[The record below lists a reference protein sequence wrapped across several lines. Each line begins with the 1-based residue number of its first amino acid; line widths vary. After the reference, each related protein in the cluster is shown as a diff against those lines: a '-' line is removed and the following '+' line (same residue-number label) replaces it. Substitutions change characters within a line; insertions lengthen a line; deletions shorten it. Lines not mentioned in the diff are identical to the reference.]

1 MKSLFTV
8 HAGEYLTGAYIEEKL
23 SNKEHS
29 YNVWVPGRDTGVDL
43 LVTNSD
49 NTKMCSLQVKYT
61 KDYYLTLCN
70 ADAKFRS
77 NLTTCGWWTLNS
89 NKIAASKAD
98 FWVLMLLP
106 FDNKDPQFIIITPQ
120 ELLKRLTEI
129 HGNSL
134 KQNTYLWI
142 TNDKNGFR
150 CIETRD
156 LDKTEKENVFIRH
169 ESPGVF
175 ARDFTGFLNNWG
187 PVQEK
192 LK

>member
-1 MKSLFTV
+1 MKSLFTI

-61 KDYYLTLCN
+61 KDYYLTLGN

-77 NLTTCGWWTLNS
+77 NLTTCGWWTLDS

-106 FDNKDPQFIIITPQ
+106 FDNKNPQFIIITPQ

-129 HGNSL
+129 HGNSS

-142 TNDKNGFR
+142 TNDKNGPR
-150 CIETRD
+150 CIETRG
-156 LDKTEKENVFIRH
+156 LKKAEKEAVFTDG
-169 ESPGVF
+169 ESPEKST
-175 ARDFTGFLNNWG
+175 RDFTEFLNNWKTI
-187 PVQEK
+187 QEK

>member
-1 MKSLFTV
+1 MKSLFTI

-23 SNKEHS
+23 SNQEHS

-61 KDYYLTLCN
+61 KDYYLTLGN
-70 ADAKFRS
+70 SDAKFRS
-77 NLTTCGWWTLNS
+77 NLTTCGWWTLDS

-129 HGNSL
+129 HGNSS

-142 TNDKNGFR
+142 TNDQNGFR
-150 CIETRD
+150 CIETRG
-156 LDKTEKENVFIRH
+156 LNKAEKEAVFTDR
-169 ESPGVF
+169 ESPEKLT
-175 ARDFTGFLNNWG
+175 RDFTEFLNNWG

>member
-1 MKSLFTV
+1 MKNTSSKELKNTLFNPIISS
-8 HAGEYLTGAYIEEKL
+8 E
-23 SNKEHS
+23 
-29 YNVWVPGRDTGVDL
+29 
-43 LVTNSD
+43 
-49 NTKMCSLQVKYT
+49 
-61 KDYYLTLCN
+61 
-70 ADAKFRS
+70 
-77 NLTTCGWWTLNS
+77 
-89 NKIAASKAD
+89 
-98 FWVLMLLP
+98 
-106 FDNKDPQFIIITPQ
+106 IITPQ

>member
-29 YNVWVPGRDTGVDL
+29 YNVWVPGRDTGIDL

-49 NTKMCSLQVKYT
+49 NTKMCSLQVKYS
-61 KDYYLTLCN
+61 KDYYLTLGGSEL
-70 ADAKFRS
+70 KFRN
-77 NLTTCGWWTLNS
+77 NLAACGWWVLNPK
-89 NKIAASKAD
+89 KIADSKAD

-169 ESPGVF
+169 ESPGVS